1 MRKHKGGNA
10 PATSIESQIE
20 ADRYIAQQIV
30 LGEDPLAN
38 QQHNFPNQHNI
49 NQPNNDD
56 NRVNQYKQLALQE
69 AKEREV
75 ALLDKYRLEKELN
88 AEKEKAKRE
97 EIEKNAAQR
106 ANRILQAENQL
117 DWRLLRPVIKV
128 PTAYDEYVMKEK
140 MKKEVKDEL
149 KEEREKEKMRQKQ
162 IKELNAIWESPR
174 AKPQKRSKSKPSKD
188 RTKAKSPKR
197 AKSPKKVKGKNKGK
211 K

>member
-1 MRKHKGGNA
+1 LRIQEERRKYGAEVQKETDSLKQQFDMLSMTA
-10 PATSIESQIE
+10 AEQE
-20 ADRYIAQQIV
+20 IA
-30 LGEDPLAN
+30 
-38 QQHNFPNQHNI
+38 
-49 NQPNNDD
+49 
-56 NRVNQYKQLALQE
+56 NRQLAMRNE
-69 AKEREV
+69 Y
-75 ALLDKYRLEKELN
+75 LDAGNKLMQQMADVDMSKMSDT
-88 AEKEKAKRE
+88 EKEKAKRE
-97 EIEKNAAQR
+97 EIEKNAVQR

-117 DWRLLRPVIKV
+117 DWRLLRPIIKV

-174 AKPQKRSKSKPSKD
+174 AKSQKRSKSKPSKD
-188 RTKAKSPKR
+188 RAKAKSPKR